1 MMQGAQVLRITIAVV
16 LGCLC
21 ALAVV
26 VALTINPWQWI
37 IAGVFFLLTLYEIHK
52 VYENKRD

>member
-1 MMQGAQVLRITIAVV
+1 MIQGAQVLRITIAVV

-37 IAGVFFLLTLYEIHK
+37 IAGIFFLLTLYEIHK
-52 VYENKRD
+52 VYENK